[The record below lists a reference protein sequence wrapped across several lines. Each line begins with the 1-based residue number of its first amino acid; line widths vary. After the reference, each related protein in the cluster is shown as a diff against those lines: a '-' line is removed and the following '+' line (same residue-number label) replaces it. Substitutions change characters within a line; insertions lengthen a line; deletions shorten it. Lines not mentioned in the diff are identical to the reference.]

1 MNDNE
6 ASAYR
11 RTRSGQKAE
20 KTVMDVIG
28 VVGERT
34 EDLVVPR

>member
-11 RTRSGQKAE
+11 RTKSGQKAE
-20 KTVMDVIG
+20 KTVM
-28 VVGERT
+28 GERT